1 MTQTMPEQA
10 TSGAL
15 RYAQIDS
22 DSHIQE
28 AGGSWEMYL
37 DPAYESRRPVIIDNP
52 HVPGRPHR
60 NKTWYL
66 DGQLVPKNQGPA
78 GVVMST
84 PVEMDFAQGKAVA
97 PDIQACTNPTARADL
112 MLGMGID
119 RTVMFSTLFL
129 QAFTDDLGYEAAL
142 MRSWNRWMADV
153 TADYPALKYAALV
166 PVRDATLAAA
176 EVRFA
181 KANGAATVMILP
193 AAGDKLLHDPVLDPF
208 WAACVEQDMP
218 VSIHIGWPQPRVTNE
233 ATTPSTVF
241 LGAFETSLWWAYV
254 SVFTGG
260 LFERFPGL
268 RVAFMEHD
276 ARWFELFMARSTHW
290 YPTSAASPWPQAASP
305 LDTLRGNPIYFS
317 YEGDYAFLPR
327 FLDIAGQD
335 RVMGAL
341 DFPHTHYGTA
351 SLSIAW
357 DLLRDHETLTDDQ
370 KRAVLRENALGF
382 YGFDDI

>member
-10 TSGAL
+10 TSGAAPVRADRL
-15 RYAQIDS
+15 RLP
-22 DSHIQE
+22 HP
-28 AGGSWEMYL
+28 GGRRIVGDVPRPCVRVALRSSSTTRTC
-37 DPAYESRRPVIIDNP
+37 PAAP
-52 HVPGRPHR
+52 R

-66 DGQLVPKNQGPA
+66 DGQLVPKNHLPA

-97 PDIQACTNPTARADL
+97 PDIQACTNPAARADL

-153 TADYPALKYAALV
+153 TADYPAQGYAALC
-166 PVRDATLAAA
+166 RSATRPWPPPRCASPSKTA
-176 EVRFA
+176 
-181 KANGAATVMILP
+181 AATVMILP
-193 AAGDKLLHDPVLDPF
+193 AVGDKLLHDPVLDPF

-241 LGAFETSLWWAYV
+241 LGVFETSLWWAYV

-260 LFERFPGL
+260 LFERSRACGWRSWSTTPAGSSCSWRGPPTGTRLGRQPVAPGG
-268 RVAFMEHD
+268 VAHGHP
-276 ARWFELFMARSTHW
+276 S
-290 YPTSAASPWPQAASP
+290 
-305 LDTLRGNPIYFS
+305 G
-317 YEGDYAFLPR
+317 
-327 FLDIAGQD
+327 
-335 RVMGAL
+335 
-341 DFPHTHYGTA
+341 
-351 SLSIAW
+351 
-357 DLLRDHETLTDDQ
+357 
-370 KRAVLRENALGF
+370 
-382 YGFDDI
+382 